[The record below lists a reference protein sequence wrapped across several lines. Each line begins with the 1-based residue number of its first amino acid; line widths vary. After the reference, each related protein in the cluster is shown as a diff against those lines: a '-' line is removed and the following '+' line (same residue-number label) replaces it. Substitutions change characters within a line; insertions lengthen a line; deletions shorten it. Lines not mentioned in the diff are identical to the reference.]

1 MYNELPACIYS
12 GMGTRSGLIM
22 YLSSFSPPTPM
33 WTNKEYNEG
42 IKFIT
47 KGGDNLMEKEIR
59 TTSSLQGGELHL
71 IFNQIPSSYLHGE
84 KI

>member
-22 YLSSFSPPTPM
+22 YLSSFAPPTPI

-42 IKFIT
+42 IRKKIGPRGLLL
-47 KGGDNLMEKEIR
+47 KGG
-59 TTSSLQGGELHL
+59 
-71 IFNQIPSSYLHGE
+71 
-84 KI
+84 